1 MSLETGEKAIIC
13 RKYDTLLNQLRPIQ
27 AFMKHP
33 YYPNFINFD
42 EYYHTDEE
50 ANHITHSIL
59 ISKEISSQLK
69 KDSEEILEYIKK
81 PDFIPELTTYNR
93 VLEQNNTSL
102 EDTILY
108 RNVSDSLILEEKPT
122 KDGYIRFSR
131 CYLLFLSKNITYL
144 SEKTLFIPINV
155 YHLLEKIVKKGIEEG
170 KLEGE
175 FTQSL
180 WSEIEK
186 RRIQPETRT
195 TTSNFLTKHELDQY
209 MYAKYGEYY
218 KNNWNHR
225 GIFRLD
231 NRKYD
236 FNSEKQITLSKSFLD
251 K

>member
-13 RKYDTLLNQLRPIQ
+13 RKYDTLLNQLRPIH

-42 EYYHTDEE
+42 EYYQTEEE
-50 ANHITHSIL
+50 AKHITHSIL
-59 ISKEISSQLK
+59 LSEEIANKIK
-69 KDSEEILEYIKK
+69 KDSEEVLEYIKK
-81 PDFIPELTTYNR
+81 PGFLPELTTYNR
-93 VLEQNNTSL
+93 ILSQNNTSL

-108 RNVSDSLILEEKPT
+108 RNVSDTLILEERPT
-122 KDGYIRFSR
+122 KDGYIRLSR
-131 CYLLFLSKNITYL
+131 CYLLYLSKNITYL

-155 YHLLEKIVKKGIEEG
+155 YHLLEKIIKKGIEED
-170 KLEGE
+170 KTEGD
-175 FTQSL
+175 FLQLL

-195 TTSNFLTKHELDQY
+195 TNSNFLSKKDLDQY
-209 MYAKYGEYY
+209 MYAKYGENY
-218 KNNWNHR
+218 KNSWNYR

-236 FNSEKQITLSKSFLD
+236 FNTEKQITLTKSFLD
-251 K
+251 